1 MAPMAAE
8 GNNRNCRQS
17 DLVWTHRSTLVHG
30 SNVPNAGKGVAS
42 YHEDHN
48 RRQKGLAAT
57 GLAHNGA
64 FVYMQNNCNPL
75 TFIFI

>member
-1 MAPMAAE
+1 MVLMA
-8 GNNRNCRQS
+8 NDDSNRNCRQS
-17 DLVWTHRSTLVHG
+17 DLVWTHRSTLVHDN
-30 SNVPNAGKGVAS
+30 NVPNAGKGGAS

-64 FVYMQNNCNPL
+64 FV
-75 TFIFI
+75 